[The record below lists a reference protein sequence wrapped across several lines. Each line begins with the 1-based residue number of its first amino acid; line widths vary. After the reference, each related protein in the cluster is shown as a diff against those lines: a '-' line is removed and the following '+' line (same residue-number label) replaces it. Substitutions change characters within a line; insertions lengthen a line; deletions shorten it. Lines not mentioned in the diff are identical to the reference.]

1 MRRLLAIPLS
11 LILTVTVL
19 LPSCS
24 PSDRFDGG
32 RPITPEDLESISAEV
47 FGSTDEPADESET
60 KEIHS
65 NTTVYWLADGSVYHT
80 NSDCSHLKGKR
91 NVKQTTLRTA
101 ETNGLR
107 LCKDCEKK

>member
-1 MRRLLAIPLS
+1 MRRFILLPLLLA
-11 LILTVTVL
+11 LIL

-24 PSDRFDGG
+24 PSDRFGGG

-47 FGSTDEPADESET
+47 FGSTDEPTDESET
-60 KEIHS
+60 KEIHP

-80 NSDCSHLKGKR
+80 NPDCSHLKGKR